1 MTGKRSHRIID
12 MTSTLARSLWRLTC
26 VLFGGALLLTG
37 SGCGGGLHKV
47 QGVVTLDGKPLA
59 AAGVQFLPIGGHGQ
73 PANGI
78 TESDG
83 SFHVDTHAPDDGAQP
98 GEYKVVISKYE
109 VDPLMQAQK
118 IDPSDPKST
127 ARAYAAAAKV
137 ANKPKKYLVPAIY
150 LHENTTPL
158 RWKVPD
164 DNNKTLELTSTAK

>member
-1 MTGKRSHRIID
+1 MSPFC
-12 MTSTLARSLWRLTC
+12 WY
-26 VLFGGALLLTG
+26 LLLAGMLAVTG
-37 SGCGGGLHKV
+37 SGCGSRLSRV
-47 QGVVTLDGKPLA
+47 RGVVMLDGKPLDS
-59 AAGVQFLPIGGHGQ
+59 AGVQFLPIGGAGQ

-109 VDPLMQAQK
+109 VDPAMHQK

-137 ANKPKKYLVPAIY
+137 TGKPRKYLVPAIY
-150 LHENTTPL
+150 LREDTTPL

-164 DNNKTLELTSTAK
+164 DNNKTLELKSTGK

>member
-1 MTGKRSHRIID
+1 MKRA
-12 MTSTLARSLWRLTC
+12 LARSAWPRAC
-26 VLFGGALLLTG
+26 LLLVGILVVTG
-37 SGCGGGLHKV
+37 SGCGGGLSKV
-47 QGVVTLDGKPLA
+47 RGIVTLDGKPLGG
-59 AAGVQFLPIGGHGQ
+59 AGVQFLPIGGHGQ

-78 TESDG
+78 TETDG

-109 VDPLMQAQK
+109 VDPLMQQQK

-137 ANKPKKYLVPAIY
+137 SGKAKKYLVPDIY

-164 DNNKTLELTSTAK
+164 ENNKTLELKSTGK